1 MDSRGL
7 SGDRR
12 ISMYDIDGHIDGHY
26 ASVRTARRFH
36 LRAEVPSCT
45 ARSADGGIEVRLGRL
60 RWRVGHQDL

>member
-1 MDSRGL
+1 
-7 SGDRR
+7 
-12 ISMYDIDGHIDGHY
+12 MYDIDGHIDGHY